1 MRRRLQLGGD
11 PVRRPPQARQ
21 PHDRDRLQQDPEPRL
36 RRQDDRPRAAR
47 RQVHG
52 VRLGSARGRRSRR
65 QRLAAHPGL
74 GADRAREAERDHR
87 PHHQGQGREL
97 DGEQGPL
104 ALPAARRG
112 RASESPG
119 GGGGLLRTAFI
130 ETLNELADKDP
141 RVCLVVGDLGYSVIE
156 EFASKHPDQFVNA
169 GVAEQNM
176 IGLAVGMAL
185 SGKVVFTYSIANFG
199 TLRCLEQI
207 RNDVCYHRANVK
219 VVAVGCGLAY
229 GNLGVTH
236 HASEDVAIMRA
247 LPNMTVVA
255 TGDPIAAQLAE
266 KGLSVRLLSM
276 HTIKPLDREAIVRAA
291 AETRFVFTLEE
302 HSIEG
307 GLGGAVAEVM
317 AELDGSR
324 ALLKRIGL
332 RPQFNAV
339 VGDQKYLKSLH
350 GLDEEGVMKTIQPII
365 SGSYRLVG

>member
-1 MRRRLQLGGD
+1 M
-11 PVRRPPQARQ
+11 
-21 PHDRDRLQQDPEPRL
+21 
-36 RRQDDRPRAAR
+36 
-47 RQVHG
+47 
-52 VRLGSARGRRSRR
+52 
-65 QRLAAHPGL
+65 
-74 GADRAREAERDHR
+74 
-87 PHHQGQGREL
+87 
-97 DGEQGPL
+97 
-104 ALPAARRG
+104 
-112 RASESPG
+112 
-119 GGGGLLRTAFI
+119 RTAFI

-141 RVCLVVGDLGYSVIE
+141 RVCLIVGDLGYSVIE
-156 EFASKHPDQFVNA
+156 EFANKHPDQFVNA

-185 SGKVVFTYSIANFG
+185 SGKVVFTYSIGNFG

-219 VVAVGCGLAY
+219 VVAVGGGLAY

-255 TGDPIAAQLAE
+255 PGDPIEARLATRAVVALDGPAYLRLGKAGEPVVHADEPTFTLGRAITMREGSDLTLIASGGMLATADRVAAQLAE

-276 HTIKPLDREAIVRAA
+276 HTIKPLDRDAVVRAA
-291 AETRFVFTLEE
+291 TETRFVFTLEE

-317 AELDGSR
+317 AELDVSR

-332 RPQFNAV
+332 RPQFNAE

-365 SGSYRLVG
+365 AGSYRLVG

>member
-1 MRRRLQLGGD
+1 M
-11 PVRRPPQARQ
+11 
-21 PHDRDRLQQDPEPRL
+21 
-36 RRQDDRPRAAR
+36 
-47 RQVHG
+47 
-52 VRLGSARGRRSRR
+52 
-65 QRLAAHPGL
+65 
-74 GADRAREAERDHR
+74 
-87 PHHQGQGREL
+87 
-97 DGEQGPL
+97 
-104 ALPAARRG
+104 
-112 RASESPG
+112 
-119 GGGGLLRTAFI
+119 RTAFI

-141 RVCLVVGDLGYSVIE
+141 RVCLIVGDLGYSVIE
-156 EFASKHPDQFVNA
+156 EFANKHPDQFVNA

-185 SGKVVFTYSIANFG
+185 SGKVVFTYSIGNFG

-219 VVAVGCGLAY
+219 VVAVGGGLAY

-255 TGDPIAAQLAE
+255 PGDPVEARLATRAVVALDGPAYLRLGKAGEPIVHADEPSFTLGRAITMREGSDLTLIASGGMLATADRVAAQLAE

-276 HTIKPLDREAIVRAA
+276 HTIKPLDRDAVVRAA
-291 AETRFVFTLEE
+291 TETRFVFTLEE

-332 RPQFNAV
+332 RPQFNAE

-365 SGSYRLVG
+365 AGSYRLVG